1 MGKVQP
7 IGQEPRKDDQVLK
20 AHVARLGAQAQARR
34 QAQSPQDVKGT
45 QNGNSQADLAKLSE
59 EAFQQFNGNSNSNS
73 QDFDAML
80 SGIEAWF
87 SEKLDKNDQEKDGA
101 DGPGGEQQQKKKK
114 VEVDLDFTPH
124 RRPGQVSGPGS
135 AVGEIKVNRREI
147 EEPGESRPA
156 GGGGAKGKGGRA
168 ASAAPAR
175 AGQAPRQDSNANG
188 RAQANQN
195 GNAQRQDPTQD
206 EVQMSAEAAQ
216 QMQKMQQKGLP
227 TEGGQQGVASSDGGF
242 APMPKD
248 GGILRSSG
256 VEQTIWTHPGGDVR
270 KTGGLLEVFQKLD
283 NSPSRPFF
291 EERSG
296 QDAGALAH
304 ELEQR
309 NKQNPNDSERGAREG
324 DIQRLRNPVPA
335 A

>member
-1 MGKVQP
+1 LAK
-7 IGQEPRKDDQVLK
+7 IQEVRKDDQLLK
-20 AHVARLGAQAQARR
+20 AHITRLGTQVQARR
-34 QAQSPQDVKGT
+34 QAESPQDVKAN
-45 QNGNSQADLAKLSE
+45 QNGNAHSDLSKLSE
-59 EAFQQFNGNSNSNS
+59 EAFREFNSNSTG
-73 QDFDAML
+73 DCDAL
-80 SGIEAWF
+80 LNGIEAWF
-87 SEKLDKNDQEKDGA
+87 SQRLDKNDREQEEAG
-101 DGPGGEQQQKKKK
+101 GPGGQDQKKKK
-114 VEVDLDFTPH
+114 VEVELDFTPH

-135 AVGEIKVNRREI
+135 SVGEIKVNRREI
-147 EEPGESRPA
+147 EEPGAGRRA
-156 GGGGAKGKGGRA
+156 GGGGRGGRA
-168 ASAAPAR
+168 GGGRSPSAAPAR
-175 AGQAPRQDSNANG
+175 GAQPAQPQRQGHHRGQPAGQQ
-188 RAQANQN
+188 
-195 GNAQRQDPTQD
+195 QRQDPTQD

-256 VEQTIWTHPGGDVR
+256 VEQTIWTHPGGDVK

-304 ELEQR
+304 ELEER
-309 NKQNPNDSERGAREG
+309 NRQNPNDHQRSAREG

-335 A
+335 T